1 MMQPQHWIAVFAA
14 VGLGIGCYVV
24 FEPSALPRLATIK
37 EQRRQLQEQVIELK
51 GRVSQQKEELALLS
65 FRSDFS
71 LSYLEKIAREEF
83 GLVYPAE
90 TVVSIEQ
97 TTKNP
102 GKQ

>member
-1 MMQPQHWIAVFAA
+1 M
-14 VGLGIGCYVV
+14 V

-37 EQRRQLQEQVIELK
+37 EQRRQLQTQVIELQ
-51 GRVSQQKEELALLS
+51 GRVFQQREELVLLS

-71 LSYLEKIAREEF
+71 LSHLEKIAREEF

-90 TVVSIEQ
+90 TVVSIDLSHE
-97 TTKNP
+97 NP